1 MKEYPF
7 EMWLRD
13 ARIFRIFEGTNE
25 ILRAFIALSGMQ
37 GPGEEL
43 AGLAEA
49 IKHPLKGLGPVSD
62 FAIKRIKRSVMGESI
77 NNAHPALKK
86 MASVI
91 EEETVEFAGHVENI
105 LRKHGR
111 KIFLM
116 QFAQKRLA
124 NVAIGLFG
132 LTSVLA
138 RTTALIE
145 ERGVDKCELEMELAE
160 AYLQQTKRQIRASL
174 YEMSKNEDEV
184 RKSIANTVAEAGS
197 YPVKPI
203 GL

>member
-1 MKEYPF
+1 
-7 EMWLRD
+7 
-13 ARIFRIFEGTNE
+13 
-25 ILRAFIALSGMQ
+25 
-37 GPGEEL
+37 
-43 AGLAEA
+43 
-49 IKHPLKGLGPVSD
+49 
-62 FAIKRIKRSVMGESI
+62 
-77 NNAHPALKK
+77 

-111 KIFLM
+111 KIFL

-132 LTSVLA
+132 LTAVLA

-145 ERGVDKCELEMELAE
+145 ERGVEKCELEMELAE

-184 RKSIANTVAEAGS
+184 RKSIANIVAEAGS